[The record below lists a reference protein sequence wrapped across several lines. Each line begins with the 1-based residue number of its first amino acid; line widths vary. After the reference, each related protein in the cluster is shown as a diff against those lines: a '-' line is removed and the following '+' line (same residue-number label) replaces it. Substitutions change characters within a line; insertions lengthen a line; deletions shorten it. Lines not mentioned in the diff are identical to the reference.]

1 MQDIEKR
8 KEPLPIDW
16 NQAICLYYVC
26 LREREKRGFISK

>member
-26 LREREKRGFISK
+26 LLTK